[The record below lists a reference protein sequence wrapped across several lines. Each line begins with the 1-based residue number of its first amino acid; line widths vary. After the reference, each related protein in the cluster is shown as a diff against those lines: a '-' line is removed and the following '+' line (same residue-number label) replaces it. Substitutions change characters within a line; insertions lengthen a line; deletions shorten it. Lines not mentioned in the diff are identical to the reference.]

1 MARRARA
8 LAGLVTR
15 SGHELASYSHLREA
29 PVRICVSIPIST
41 ERAGTGGFTMLH
53 TQNRLRAATLASA
66 LILAASAVSASPA
79 WASRHGGGRGGSD
92 IEHDYNAD
100 HDGIYQVQRGDYVC
114 NSRAACGGPAAIPM
128 NRPGW
133 FYLPGGYARR

>member
-1 MARRARA
+1 MLHIQKR
-8 LAGLVTR
+8 
-15 SGHELASYSHLREA
+15 LREA
-29 PVRICVSIPIST
+29 I
-41 ERAGTGGFTMLH
+41 F
-53 TQNRLRAATLASA
+53 ASA

-79 WASRHGGGRGGSD
+79 WASRHGGGGRGGSD